1 MKYTKLLINLKI
13 VLQVEMTYMIKHS
26 KASMIIPLIS
36 ICDRSFVNGIFP
48 REFGIE
54 YVIPIYK

>member
-1 MKYTKLLINLKI
+1 
-13 VLQVEMTYMIKHS
+13 MTYMIKHS
-26 KASMIIPLIS
+26 KESMIIPLIS